1 MRLGILHLIRREFA
15 TLSTAIAALLAVST
29 LLGQIPSALA
39 DTARPNIVF
48 ISSDNQSFRD
58 TGFAGH
64 PQIQTPHLDRI
75 AKGGV
80 VFSNAYCNSPVCAPG
95 RAAMM
100 TGMFASDSN
109 SFGNATPWDGTHA
122 VWADHLKKAGYY
134 ARSIG
139 KLDLNGNFETGFEE
153 FESKHGHVEN
163 PDITALFRRP
173 LGYRIGERPNVNGGP
188 RDAPHEDGRWT
199 AMATQFIREESSDLG
214 KPWALYLG
222 LHQPHVAYFERMG
235 FLALQKYWDKYP
247 RERIQLPDVPLDHLE
262 NQHLVFQELR
272 RFKRLATPLP
282 ENNVRRAIAGYYGMI
297 SELDEYIGQVWDAL
311 EQTNQLENTIF
322 VFTSDN
328 GMSMGE
334 HGLFFH
340 NSLYEEAIHVPM
352 LIAGPGIPSGLTID
366 TPVGHVDLI
375 STLLDMADAK
385 PESKLRG
392 RSLLPLMNGNNQASP
407 EFVYAENHSEGNCTG
422 SFMIR
427 KGPWKY
433 IHFTW
438 YDDLL
443 FNLAQDP
450 REMNNLANE
459 PGAQTVKKELKAILD
474 SQVDT
479 ESLTLKAFKRQEQIL
494 NDLVDRMSEDELYQ
508 LFEFRLGPGQA
519 RAMAAKYKGR

>member
-1 MRLGILHLIRREFA
+1 
-15 TLSTAIAALLAVST
+15 
-29 LLGQIPSALA
+29 
-39 DTARPNIVF
+39 VF

-58 TGFAGH
+58 TGFGGH
-64 PQIQTPHLDRI
+64 SLIQTPNLDRI
-75 AKGGV
+75 ANEGV
-80 VFSNAYCNSPVCAPG
+80 VFSNAYCGSPVCSPG
-95 RAAMM
+95 RASMM

-109 SFGNATPWDGTHA
+109 SFGNATPWDGSHD
-122 VWADHLKKAGYY
+122 VWAKHLKKAGYY

-153 FESKHGHVEN
+153 FESKHGHVEK

-173 LGYRIGERPNVNGGP
+173 LGYRIGERPNVNGGT
-188 RDAPHEDGRWT
+188 RDTRHEDGRWT
-199 AMATQFIREESSDLG
+199 EMATRFIREESGDLG

-222 LHQPHVAYFERMG
+222 LHQPHVAYFERLG
-235 FLALQKYWDKYP
+235 FLALEKYWDKYP
-247 RERIQLPDVPLDHLE
+247 LESIQLPDVSLDHLGS
-262 NQHLVFQELR
+262 QHLVFQELR

-282 ENNVRRAIAGYYGMI
+282 EINMRRALAGYYGMI
-297 SELDEYIGQVWDAL
+297 SELDEYIGQVWTAL
-311 EQTNQLENTIF
+311 EQTNQLDNTIL

-366 TPVGHVDLI
+366 SPVGHVDMI
-375 STLLDMADAK
+375 STILDLADVT
-385 PESKLRG
+385 PDSKLRG
-392 RSLLPLMNGNNQASP
+392 RSLIPLMNGNKKAAP

-438 YDDLL
+438 YEDLL
-443 FNLAQDP
+443 FNLSQDP
-450 REMNNLANE
+450 GEMNNLADNPGFQTIKNE
-459 PGAQTVKKELKAILD
+459 LQGILE
-474 SQVDT
+474 SQVNP
-479 ESLTLKAFKRQEQIL
+479 EALTLKAFKRQEQIL
-494 NDLVDRMSEDELYQ
+494 NGLVKRMSEDELYQ